1 MTGSASRNSIWIGG
15 LVAFA
20 LVMFPASLFAATEVV
35 FSDADLGA
43 FVQLVKPELTSLRL
57 DGRQGSFR
65 PGPAL
70 RFAGLENQDFDID
83 LNLGANLVD
92 LRFNDLRAKAPAL
105 AFEADRVRIEIAFDD
120 QAKAIKSALGA
131 IGLKGVVLAAWA
143 KFDANG
149 RLVYDSASLAGEL
162 KGTGLL
168 KPKWVIDAVR
178 SLAMKAM
185 KSEIERQL
193 GREGVQASIAAG
205 LLNWAKFSSD
215 PRFTRVVPDSV
226 KVTPTALRFEAE

>member
-1 MTGSASRNSIWIGG
+1 MIGSASRTTLWIGCF
-15 LVAFA
+15 VAFA
-20 LVMFPASLFAATEVV
+20 LVMFPSSLFAATETA
-35 FSDADLGA
+35 FTDADLRA

-57 DGRQGSFR
+57 DGRHGSFR

-92 LRFNDLRAKAPAL
+92 LRFNDLRAKAPTL

-120 QAKAIKSALGA
+120 QPKAIKSALGA

-185 KSEIERQL
+185 KAEIERQL
-193 GREGVQASIAAG
+193 GREGVQASISTG
-205 LLNWAKFSSD
+205 LLTWARFSSD
-215 PRFTRVVPDSV
+215 PRLTRVVPESV
-226 KVTPTALRFEAE
+226 KVTPTELRYDAE